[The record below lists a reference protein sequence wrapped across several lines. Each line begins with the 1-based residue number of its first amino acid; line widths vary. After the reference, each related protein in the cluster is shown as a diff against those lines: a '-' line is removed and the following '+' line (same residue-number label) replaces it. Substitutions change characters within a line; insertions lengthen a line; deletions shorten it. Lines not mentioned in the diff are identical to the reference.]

1 MRPVARDL
9 TVVVPTIGR
18 PVLARCL
25 HALLDTTVRPGKV
38 VIVDQ
43 SRDDSVLGLV
53 DDAARLGL
61 DVTRIPSA
69 ERGVAAARNRGLDRA
84 TTRFIAAIDDDCCA
98 LSDWTQRVLDRLLAH
113 PGVVI
118 TGRVDPVGA
127 ELPSTI
133 VSEDEVMY
141 HRPLPD
147 RDPLFSGNMAA
158 ERTVFERVGPFNE
171 HPALVPA
178 AEDNE
183 WGYRALSS
191 GVAILYAPEVA
202 VRHLDWRSP
211 AELAATYRRYARG
224 QGGFYGLY
232 LRQGDWF
239 IVRRTLRDV
248 VRGMWL
254 LGRSK
259 LSRTR
264 DVTQTSGA
272 HLFDLLAGILAG
284 LTGGRST

>member
-1 MRPVARDL
+1 MRPVAKDL
-9 TVVVPTIGR
+9 TVVVPTVGR
-18 PVLARCL
+18 PVLDRCL

-98 LSDWTQRVLDRLLAH
+98 LPDWTQRVLDRLLAH